1 MKSAKREYNKSGAAA
16 RAKGTIVN
24 PNAIIS
30 DQSNLAK
37 AKKKRHRFKMKV
49 PKYTIII
56 VIIK

>member
-37 AKKKRHRFKMKV
+37 AKKKGTDLK
-49 PKYTIII
+49 
-56 VIIK
+56 